1 MRYGGI
7 LRSALSCW
15 SRQAQVHGVV
25 DRITFSVFLMMMM
38 TAMFA
43 GILNHSYSTVTNIGA
58 DMWIMDPSVNTDHRH
73 SDARLCAG
81 RGAQHG
87 RGQLRGALFIGGAT
101 LKLKS
106 GTYVSVSVIGLDDF
120 TLFGRPTLNR
130 AASSTSTTIIRFWS
144 FTTLNSRSLKTQDRH
159 LIRA

>member
-1 MRYGGI
+1 VDHGSVSQYTDTAIPMPDYV
-7 LRSALSCW
+7 LDVVRSMDE
-15 SRQAQVHGVV
+15 V
-25 DRITFSVFLMMMM
+25 
-38 TAMFA
+38 
-43 GILNHSYSTVTNIGA
+43 SYAV
-58 DMWIMDPSVNTDHRH
+58 P
-73 SDARLCAG
+73 
-81 RGAQHG
+81 
-87 RGQLRGALFIGGAT
+87 LFIGGAT